1 MHVRENKTRRFQQGG
16 VMPALVTYT
25 PTVMPGGMDTSA
37 STTASTTAKDDDKN
51 DIKFADIKEL
61 LKDML
66 PSDARIVMSKA
77 NQLMNT
83 INSSDDFMS
92 AQFPNMINNM
102 YMEVRALAEKAHQNY
117 DDAQKARDML
127 MTKGS
132 LSEYAQDQYGR
143 LFYMTKDGKI
153 KKCSMDDSK
162 GKMILTYGDLLDY
175 RRKAVNGAYNDDIM
189 TSLSQATSMKEVM
202 ATIDEIVDKIGN
214 QSYTSSVYTTKR
226 NNQVVQGLESILADA
241 RNGVYKI
248 TDTNSSASKEQK
260 MMAVNAVMRTLPNN
274 QRNYL
279 QLKAKASGSTPE
291 EVLYE
296 IIASRDKSIYKRDVT
311 KDTDF
316 DDIADKERLAKAKAS
331 GSSGGQSMKMNQS
344 RAIIE
349 RLGEKRVM
357 TFNNGEDNN
366 YGLQAIVN
374 VTKFRPE
381 YNDKTGMMSVDKILS
396 DKSSNLSG
404 VLDWKNAT
412 FAGANI
418 PFTDL
423 KAFAVND
430 NAVYDLYLPYK
441 VDSNNAIKPDYDMF
455 SRIQAKDRLLQELN
469 IKDVDSKNYEAVN
482 TELKR
487 RGIDITLD
495 EKGNPIGQY
504 MHFAAISAKTGRNT
518 FDNLSGT
525 QSGLYTVIDDTTQ
538 AKRLAETTGVK
549 ADNSNWPGFG
559 WLSPDEVIDSVIY
572 VPVIENAV
580 TAMTGSGEDI
590 KLDKESIGIDN
601 LKFNE
606 SRINRPEYNRPDLT
620 PEDILGE

>member
-1 MHVRENKTRRFQQGG
+1 MRVKENKVRRFQQGG

-25 PTVMPGGMDTSA
+25 PTIIPGGVEESASVSA
-37 STTASTTAKDDDKN
+37 STTKDDDKN
-51 DIKFADIKEL
+51 SVKFADIKEL

-92 AQFPNMINNM
+92 SQFPNMINNM

-117 DDAQKARDML
+117 DDAQKAKDLL

-132 LSEYAQDQYGR
+132 LSEYAQDQYGH
-143 LFYMTKDGKI
+143 LFYMTKDGNI
-153 KKCSMDDSK
+153 KRCSIDDSK
-162 GKMILTYGDLLDY
+162 GKMLLTYGDLLDY
-175 RRKAVNGAYNDDIM
+175 RRKAVNGAYKDDIM

-202 ATIDEIVDKIGN
+202 STIDEIVDKIGN
-214 QSYTSSVYTTKR
+214 QSFTSSVYTTKR
-226 NNQVVQGLESILADA
+226 NNQVAQGLESILTDA

-248 TDTNSSASKEQK
+248 TDTKSGSSKEQK

-279 QLKAKASGSTPE
+279 QLKAHASGSTPE

-296 IIASRDKSIYKRDVT
+296 IIASRDKSIYKRDVS

-316 DDIADKERLAKAKAS
+316 DDIADKERIARAKATGS
-331 GSSGGQSMKMNQS
+331 GSGQSMEMNQS
-344 RAIIE
+344 RAILE
-349 RLGEKRVM
+349 RVGDKRIM
-357 TFNNGEDNN
+357 TINNGEDNN
-366 YGLQAIVN
+366 YGLQALVN
-374 VTKFRPE
+374 ITKFRPE
-381 YNDKTGMMSVDKILS
+381 YNDKTGMMSIDKVLS
-396 DKSSNLSG
+396 DKTSNLSG

-412 FAGANI
+412 FAGANV
-418 PFTDL
+418 PFTEL

-430 NAVYDLYLPYK
+430 NSVYDLYLPYK
-441 VDSNNAIKPDYDMF
+441 VERNGVIKPDYNMF
-455 SRIQAKDRLLQELN
+455 NRIQEKDRILQELGF
-469 IKDVDSKNYEAVN
+469 KDVDSKNYEAVN
-482 TELKR
+482 AELKR

-495 EKGNPIGQY
+495 EKGSPIGQY
-504 MHFAAISAKTGRNT
+504 MRFAAISAKTGRNT
-518 FDNLSGT
+518 FDELSGT
-525 QSGLYTVIDDTTQ
+525 QKGLYSVIDDTTQ

-572 VPVIENAV
+572 VPVVENAV
-580 TAMTGSGEDI
+580 AAMTGSGENI
-590 KLDKESIGIDN
+590 KLDKESVGVDSI
-601 LKFNE
+601 KFNE
-606 SRINRPEYNRPDLT
+606 SRMNRPQYIRPDLS
-620 PEDILGE
+620 PEDILDE

>member
-1 MHVRENKTRRFQQGG
+1 MRVKENKVRRFQQGG

-25 PTVMPGGMDTSA
+25 PTIIPGGVEESSSVSA
-37 STTASTTAKDDDKN
+37 STTKDDDKN
-51 DIKFADIKEL
+51 SVKFADIKEL

-83 INSSDDFMS
+83 INNSDDFMS
-92 AQFPNMINNM
+92 SQFPNMINNM

-117 DDAQKARDML
+117 DDAQKAKDLL

-132 LSEYAQDQYGR
+132 LSEYAQDQYGH
-143 LFYMTKDGKI
+143 LFYMTKDGNI
-153 KKCSMDDSK
+153 KRCSIDDSN
-162 GKMILTYGDLLDY
+162 GKMLLTYGDLLDY
-175 RRKAVNGAYNDDIM
+175 RRKAVNGAYKDDIM

-202 ATIDEIVDKIGN
+202 STIDEIVDKIGN
-214 QSYTSSVYTTKR
+214 QSFTSSVYTTKR
-226 NNQVVQGLESILADA
+226 NNQVAQGLESILADA

-248 TDTNSSASKEQK
+248 TDTKSGSSKEQK

-279 QLKAKASGSTPE
+279 QLKAHASGSTPE

-296 IIASRDKSIYKRDVT
+296 IIASRDKSIYKRDVS

-316 DDIADKERLAKAKAS
+316 DDIADKERIARAKATGS
-331 GSSGGQSMKMNQS
+331 GSGQSMEMNQA
-344 RAIIE
+344 RAILE
-349 RLGEKRVM
+349 RVGDKRIM
-357 TFNNGEDNN
+357 TINNGEDNN
-366 YGLQAIVN
+366 YGLQALVN
-374 VTKFRPE
+374 ITKFRPE
-381 YNDKTGMMSVDKILS
+381 YNDKTGMMSMDKVLS
-396 DKSSNLSG
+396 DKTSNLSG

-412 FAGANI
+412 FAGANV
-418 PFTDL
+418 PFTEL

-430 NAVYDLYLPYK
+430 NSVYDLYLPYK
-441 VDSNNAIKPDYDMF
+441 VERNGSIKPDYDMF
-455 SRIQAKDRLLQELN
+455 NRIQEKDRVLQELGV
-469 IKDVDSKNYEAVN
+469 KDVDSKNYEAIN

-495 EKGNPIGQY
+495 EKGSPIGQY
-504 MHFAAISAKTGRNT
+504 MRFAAISAKTGRNT
-518 FDNLSGT
+518 FDELSGT
-525 QSGLYTVIDDTTQ
+525 QKGLYSVIDDTAQ

-572 VPVIENAV
+572 VPVVENAV
-580 TAMTGSGEDI
+580 AAMTGSGENI
-590 KLDKESIGIDN
+590 KLDKESIGVNDI
-601 LKFNE
+601 KFNE
-606 SRINRPEYNRPDLT
+606 SRINRPQYIRPDLS
-620 PEDILGE
+620 PEDILDE

>member
-16 VMPALVTYT
+16 VMPTLVTYT
-25 PTVMPGGMDTSA
+25 PTVIQGGIEESA
-37 STTASTTAKDDDKN
+37 SMSASSTKGDDKN
-51 DIKFADIKEL
+51 SVGFADIKEL

-77 NQLMNT
+77 NQLMNA
-83 INSSDDFMS
+83 INNSDDFMS
-92 AQFPNMINNM
+92 SQFPNMVNNM

-117 DDAQKARDML
+117 DDAKKAKDLL

-132 LSEYAQDQYGR
+132 LSEYAQDQYGH
-143 LFYMTKDGKI
+143 LFYMTKDGNI
-153 KKCSMDDSK
+153 KKCNIGDSK

-214 QSYTSSVYTTKR
+214 QSYSTSVYTTKR
-226 NNQVVQGLESILADA
+226 NNQVAQGLESILADA

-248 TDTNSSASKEQK
+248 TDTKSGSSKEQK
-260 MMAVNAVMRTLPNN
+260 MMTVNAVMKTLPNN

-279 QLKAKASGSTPE
+279 QLKAHVSGSTPE

-296 IIASRDKSIYKRDVT
+296 IIASRDKSIYKRDVS

-316 DDIADKERLAKAKAS
+316 DDIADKERLANAKATGS
-331 GSSGGQSMKMNQS
+331 GGGQSMEMNQA

-349 RLGEKRVM
+349 RVGEKRVM
-357 TFNNGEDNN
+357 TLNNGEDNN
-366 YGLQAIVN
+366 YGIQAIVN

-381 YNDKTGMMSVDKILS
+381 YNDKTGMMSMDKVLS
-396 DKSSNLSG
+396 DKSSNLST

-412 FAGANI
+412 FAGANV
-418 PFTDL
+418 PFTEL
-423 KAFAVND
+423 SAFAVND
-430 NAVYDLYLPYK
+430 NSVYDLYLPYK
-441 VDSNNAIKPDYDMF
+441 VESNGSIKPDYDMF
-455 SRIQAKDRLLQELN
+455 NRIQEKDRVLQELG

-482 TELKR
+482 AELRR

-495 EKGNPIGQY
+495 EKGEPIGQY
-504 MHFAAISAKTGRNT
+504 MRFAAISAKTGRNT
-518 FDNLSGT
+518 FDKLSGT
-525 QSGLYTVIDDTTQ
+525 QNGLYSVIDDTKQ

-572 VPVIENAV
+572 VPVVENAV
-580 TAMTGSGEDI
+580 TAMTGSGENI
-590 KLDKESIGIDN
+590 KLDKESIGVDDI
-601 LKFNE
+601 KFNE
-606 SRINRPEYNRPDLT
+606 SRMNRPEYIRPDLSL
-620 PEDILGE
+620 EDVLNE